1 MLKSLICLS
10 LYFCFST
17 MASASISMGNGPK
30 SIILE
35 GKLGGRITG
44 EMWTSQTELANNKV
58 NLFFYIDPDNRT
70 LNDDLA
76 ERLKAENFP
85 RDRYASTVVI
95 NMGATWL
102 PNEFLEATLKR
113 KQKQYPDTTYVKDL
127 DKTLVKEWGLPDNS
141 YSVMAFDK
149 EGKLWYSRDGKFS
162 EEQIDEVINGIKA
175 RLN

>member
-1 MLKSLICLS
+1 MLKSLICSCLM
-10 LYFCFST
+10 FSFSSVV
-17 MASASISMGNGPK
+17 SANISVGTGPK
-30 SIILE
+30 SVTLE
-35 GKLGGRITG
+35 GKLGGRVTG
-44 EMWTSQTELANNKV
+44 EMWASSELANNKV
-58 NLFFYIDPDNRT
+58 NIFFYIDPDNRT

-76 ERLKAENFP
+76 ERLKAEKFP

-113 KQKQYPDTTYVKDL
+113 KQKQYPDTTYVKDF
-127 DKTLVKEWGLPDNS
+127 DKTLVKEWGLPDDS

-149 EGKLWYSRDGKFS
+149 EGKLWYSRDGKFT
-162 EEQIDEVINGIKA
+162 EEQINEVINGIKG